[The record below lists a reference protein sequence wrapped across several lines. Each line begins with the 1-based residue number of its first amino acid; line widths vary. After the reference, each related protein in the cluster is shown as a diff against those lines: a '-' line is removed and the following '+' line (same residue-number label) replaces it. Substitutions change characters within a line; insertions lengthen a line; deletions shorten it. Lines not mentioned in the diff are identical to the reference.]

1 MKLITGRCV
10 TLQKKQ
16 RGGEWSSYRPHC
28 GARGYKVKLNG
39 VLIVHHILKN
49 NADFI
54 ATFNLKVALVLPGE
68 LEAKDKRIAELTD
81 ALTQMIGAHKI
92 TARFDYERITECGAD
107 CDSPEKMT
115 SEDPIIRMAEA
126 CLHLKY
132 IMRATERAV
141 MSCRMKQL
149 IFL

>member
-1 MKLITGRCV
+1 M

-16 RGGEWSSYRPHC
+16 RGGDWSSYRPHC

-54 ATFNLKVALVLPGE
+54 ATFNLKVAMVLPGE

-81 ALTQMIGAHKI
+81 ALTQIKSPLVLIMNALLNVVL
-92 TARFDYERITECGAD
+92 TA
-107 CDSPEKMT
+107 
-115 SEDPIIRMAEA
+115 IRQ
-126 CLHLKY
+126 K
-132 IMRATERAV
+132 R
-141 MSCRMKQL
+141 
-149 IFL
+149 